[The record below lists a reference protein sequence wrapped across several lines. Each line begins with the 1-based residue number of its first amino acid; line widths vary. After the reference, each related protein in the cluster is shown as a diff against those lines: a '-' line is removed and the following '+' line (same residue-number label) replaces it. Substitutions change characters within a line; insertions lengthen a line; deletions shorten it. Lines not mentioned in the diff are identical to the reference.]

1 MPQDDQKR
9 KPLGKIENMPRPKS
23 SGLAPEEQERL
34 RVSQLLEVASKVFL
48 EAGYEA
54 ASTTEIA
61 KRARS
66 SKHSFYSRFPSKE
79 KLFLA
84 VIDYRTSKIAD
95 QMSTLLKPEEPIRGV
110 LIAAAKELLA
120 GTGSVGHLA
129 LVRLVYMEAP
139 QFPEAARYLLDRG
152 PDRGLNSLAGYLKQQ
167 VKLGRI
173 SIKDPLLAAQQ
184 FAGLVIGDAQH
195 RALLGAPVLGSKRL
209 IERRAE
215 TSVDAF
221 LQIYPLVQRA

>member
-1 MPQDDQKR
+1 
-9 KPLGKIENMPRPKS
+9 
-23 SGLAPEEQERL
+23 
-34 RVSQLLEVASKVFL
+34 VFL

-95 QMSTLLKPEEPIRGV
+95 QITMLLKPEEPIRSV
-110 LIAAAKELLA
+110 LLAAAKELLV

-129 LVRLVYMEAP
+129 LVRLIYMEAP

-152 PDRGLNSLAGYLKQQ
+152 PDRGLNNFAEYLKQQ

-173 SIKDPLLAAQQ
+173 SIKYPLLAAQQ

-195 RALLGAPVLGSKRL
+195 RALLGVPILGSKKR
-209 IERRAE
+209 IESRAE

-221 LQIYPLVQRA
+221 LQIYPLVQHA